1 MIDEVSIGID
11 NDCIEFWRI
20 VSDEVLIAFRI
31 DEQWLKEVLTDSD
44 CIDWV
49 LNEWW
54 LYELL
59 LEIALSVDHDSDC
72 IEVWS
77 W

>member
-1 MIDEVSIGID
+1 M
-11 NDCIEFWRI
+11 
-20 VSDEVLIAFRI
+20 EVLIAFRI

-59 LEIALSVDHDSDC
+59 LEIALSVGHDSDC